1 MATGAATRQV
11 SAPRKRGSLTRTSY
25 PGVYRRGSR
34 YVAVYRR
41 GGRQHK
47 EAAPSFACAREI
59 KLARDAEARTERL
72 GPTLHSYALEW
83 VDCHAGL
90 GHDTVSEPTRREYR
104 RLLITFALRYF
115 QPEFRLR
122 ELDRRAMQGFVSW
135 LAAYRGP
142 RGRLSDRSI
151 ANAVGPLRLC
161 LENASREGLIEGEA
175 VRSLVLPRRRGGR
188 GWHFEQGRFLTRT
201 QLGKLLSEI
210 PAEWRPFFDLLASTG
225 LRISEAIA
233 LRWCDLEL
241 DEPAHLWVRR
251 SIVDGVVGAPKSR
264 FGRRRVPIDKD
275 LARRLEALRKPASGE
290 ETIVFRGRRG
300 APLRPN
306 NVRRRVLTPA
316 AKRAGLPR
324 IGFHALRHTCA
335 SMLIERGLSPLR
347 LQRWMGHHSA
357 AYTLDVYGHLIDAE
371 LAPALDLE
379 AELPV
384 EAIGFQ
390 GTQAT

>member
-1 MATGAATRQV
+1 MATGVATRQV
-11 SAPRKRGSLTRTSY
+11 SAPRKPGSLTRTSY

-41 GGRQHK
+41 DGRQRK
-47 EAAPSFACAREI
+47 EAAPNFASAREI
-59 KLARDAEARTERL
+59 KLARDAEARAERL

-83 VDCHAGL
+83 VGCHAGL
-90 GHDTVSEPTRREYR
+90 GHDTVSESTRREYR

-115 QPEFRLR
+115 QPEARLC
-122 ELDRRAMQGFVSW
+122 ELDQRALQGFVSW

-151 ANAVGPLRLC
+151 ANAVGPLRFC
-161 LENASREGLIEGEA
+161 LKSAAQEGLIDGEE
-175 VRSLVLPRRRGGR
+175 VRALVLPQRRGGR

-201 QLGKLLSEI
+201 QLGKLLNEV
-210 PAEWRPFFDLLASTG
+210 PTEWRPFFDLLASTG

-241 DEPAHLWVRR
+241 DKPAHLWVRR
-251 SIVDGVVGAPKSR
+251 SIVNGVVGAPKSR
-264 FGRRRVPIDKD
+264 FGRRCVPIDKA
-275 LARRLEALRKPASGE
+275 LAYRLQALRDPALGE
-290 ETIVFRGRRG
+290 ETLVFRGRRG
-300 APLRPN
+300 APVRPN
-306 NVRRRVLTPA
+306 NVRRRVLMPA
-316 AKRAGLPR
+316 AKRAGLSR

-335 SMLIERGLSPLR
+335 SMLVERGLSPLR

-371 LAPALDLE
+371 LPPALDLGV
-379 AELPV
+379 ELSD
-384 EAIGFQ
+384 GHSHQ
-390 GTQAT
+390 L